1 LRFAASLDADWLA
14 GPERACYADAVLA
27 PVRSW
32 LKRAVLGLLLAV
44 AGRHT
49 ASADQLKAESHDSAD
64 DGHSPI
70 EELSHETIIESS
82 DGYHAQLR
90 VRVALHNTS
99 AVQRDAVLSLA
110 LPRNS
115 EIDGISVGRD
125 GHWYDGQ
132 TTTLAKEPGRRDP
145 GTVFV
150 SPLVPETPG
159 DVPGAEVVA
168 FSVESGTTVQVE
180 LRMRVY
186 PELRGDRW
194 QLELPSRSPRG
205 PALARERRVLMRGLG
220 TGEEFWV
227 DDRANAGKPFVL
239 TSPDDSVVVAWPARV
254 HRRSVLDAR
263 YEVTGRSG
271 RSSAGKFRLYLS
283 LGQSPARRPDH
294 VIVAVDRSRSTS
306 PRLQRETARM
316 LDGLFDAL
324 PGRTTFDVIGFA
336 RRATRLMDQDAG
348 GAPSVH
354 DADARRKLGRALDEN
369 LREQGTDIA
378 AALELAGSI
387 VRERGARRP
396 MILVVTDG
404 VLPASLEPA
413 TVRRSFE
420 DALRGTS
427 RHGRRPEIVFL
438 VDDPLL
444 AHTGL
449 THDHSVVRVAAAL
462 GARISLK
469 TLSQLQS
476 GSEKQVLD
484 APRVLGRLHVA
495 LPRNMELTTPPP
507 PGLVAGN
514 FVVLHGTYRGRPAS
528 RITVR
533 GRLGTRAV
541 SQRARAHTRRPLP
554 DALVALPGSKEQLE
568 ATRAVE
574 EGFAY
579 PPWYTNADR
588 RAAQRGITQAG
599 RGPSSQKGRLN
610 RSIFSY
616 YLRTRVLPRAR
627 VCYNHAISRNQVQ
640 AGRVA
645 LEMEVG
651 KGEVMVARTADVKLD
666 HADPK
671 LVACLTE
678 AAWALDIPAG
688 KLDDRLYRV
697 RYPLRL
703 SPPEGGIPPG
713 VGDPL
718 GEGTV
723 DLLLHIA
730 PSSP

>member
-1 LRFAASLDADWLA
+1 
-14 GPERACYADAVLA
+14 VLA
-27 PVRSW
+27 PARRW
-32 LKRAVLGLLLAV
+32 LKRAVLGLLLAF
-44 AGRHT
+44 AGPHT
-49 ASADQLKAESHDSAD
+49 ATADQLKAEWHSAAD

-70 EELSHETIIESS
+70 EELSYETIIEAS
-82 DGYHAQLR
+82 DGYHAELR

-110 LPRNS
+110 LPKNS
-115 EIDGISVGRD
+115 ELVGVAVGRD
-125 GHWYDGQ
+125 GHWFDGRA
-132 TTTLAKEPGRRDP
+132 TTLAKEPGRRDP

-150 SPLVPETPG
+150 SPMAPESHG
-159 DVPGAEVVA
+159 DLPGADVVA
-168 FSVESGTTVQVE
+168 FSMESGATLQVE
-180 LRMRVY
+180 LRLRVY
-186 PELRGDRW
+186 PALRGDRW
-194 QLELPSRSPRG
+194 RLELPSRSPCG
-205 PALARERRVLMRGLG
+205 EALSSERRVLVHGLG
-220 TGEEFWV
+220 ADEEFWV
-227 DDRANAGKPFVL
+227 DDRGNAGKPFVL
-239 TSPDDSVVVAWPARV
+239 TPPEESVMVAWPARV
-254 HRRSVLDAR
+254 RRRSVFDAR
-263 YEVTGRSG
+263 YEVTARSG
-271 RSSAGKFRLYLS
+271 GGSPGGFRLYLS

-294 VIVAVDRSRSTS
+294 VVVVVDRSRSTS

-316 LDGLFDAL
+316 LAGLFDAL
-324 PGRTTFDVIGFA
+324 PSRTTFEVIGFA
-336 RRATRLMDQDAG
+336 RRATRLLGEKAG
-348 GAPSVH
+348 DAPSVH
-354 DADARRKLGRALDEN
+354 DADARQQLERILDAN
-369 LREQGTDIA
+369 LREQGTDIETALQLTGA
-378 AALELAGSI
+378 A
-387 VRERGARRP
+387 VRARRARRP
-396 MILVVTDG
+396 MILIVTDG
-404 VLPASLEPA
+404 MLPASLEPVA
-413 TVRRSFE
+413 VRKSFE
-420 DALRGTS
+420 KALGARKAP

-449 THDHSVVRVAAAL
+449 THDHSIARVAAAL

-476 GSEKQVLD
+476 SSSMQVLD
-484 APRVLGRLHVA
+484 SPRVLGQLHVS
-495 LPRNMELTTPPP
+495 LPRNMKLSTPPP

-528 RITVR
+528 RIAVK
-533 GRLGTRAV
+533 GRVGNRPV
-541 SQRARAHTRRPLP
+541 VQRARATARPPLP
-554 DALVALPGSKEQLE
+554 EALVALPGTKEQLA
-568 ATRAVE
+568 ATRAVQ
-574 EGFAY
+574 EGFSH
-579 PPWYTNADR
+579 PPWYTQADR
-588 RAAQRGITQAG
+588 RTAQRGITQAG

-627 VCYNHAISRNQVQ
+627 VCYNHAISRNHVQ
-640 AGRVA
+640 AGRIA

-651 KGEVMVARTADVKLD
+651 KGEVMAARTADVKLD

-688 KLDDRLYRV
+688 KLDDRLYLV

-703 SPPEGGIPPG
+703 SPPEGGTPPR

-730 PSSP
+730 PSGG